1 MKNNRKMKNRKTKT
15 KNYYSTNNEKLQ
27 EKSREYYKNLSEDEK
42 IKKNK
47 KKIKKGSMLKT
58 EEKTTQMKLEEEKGN
73 IWEIITTKNVLNHL
87 IKELENV
94 TANK

>member
-1 MKNNRKMKNRKTKT
+1 MRKLK
-15 KNYYSTNNEKLQ
+15 
-27 EKSREYYKNLSEDEK
+27 
-42 IKKNK
+42 KKN
-47 KKIKKGSMLKT
+47 KIKKGSMLKT

-87 IKELENV
+87 IKESENV

>member
-42 IKKNK
+42 IKKH
-47 KKIKKGSMLKT
+47 KIK
-58 EEKTTQMKLEEEKGN
+58 
-73 IWEIITTKNVLNHL
+73 
-87 IKELENV
+87 
-94 TANK
+94 

>member
-1 MKNNRKMKNRKTKT
+1 
-15 KNYYSTNNEKLQ
+15 
-27 EKSREYYKNLSEDEK
+27 
-42 IKKNK
+42 
-47 KKIKKGSMLKT
+47 MLKT

-94 TANK
+94 IANK

>member
-15 KNYYSTNNEKLQ
+15 KNYYSNNNEKLQ

-47 KKIKKGSMLKT
+47 IK
-58 EEKTTQMKLEEEKGN
+58 
-73 IWEIITTKNVLNHL
+73 
-87 IKELENV
+87 
-94 TANK
+94 

>member
-1 MKNNRKMKNRKTKT
+1 
-15 KNYYSTNNEKLQ
+15 
-27 EKSREYYKNLSEDEK
+27 
-42 IKKNK
+42 
-47 KKIKKGSMLKT
+47 MLKT

-87 IKELENV
+87 INTVKELENV